1 MAKVLAKLGR
11 IRCHCCGSLVVLK
24 KQANGNPI
32 YTCQEC
38 DFKAQ
43 AFSADSGRRL
53 LAQCVE
59 TFGESVNDSGH
70 VVDTSAERPVAAA
83 APVAGEHEKK
93 GGAQVPPKKQSLG
106 AALGALLDM

>member
-11 IRCHCCGSLVVLK
+11 IKCHCCGSLVILK
-24 KQANGNPI
+24 KQANGLPI

-38 DFKAQ
+38 DCKLQ
-43 AFSADSGRRL
+43 AFSSDSGRRL

-59 TFGESVNDSGH
+59 TFGEAAKHAESGE
-70 VVDTSAERPVAAA
+70 T
-83 APVAGEHEKK
+83 
-93 GGAQVPPKKQSLG
+93 QVPPKKQSLG